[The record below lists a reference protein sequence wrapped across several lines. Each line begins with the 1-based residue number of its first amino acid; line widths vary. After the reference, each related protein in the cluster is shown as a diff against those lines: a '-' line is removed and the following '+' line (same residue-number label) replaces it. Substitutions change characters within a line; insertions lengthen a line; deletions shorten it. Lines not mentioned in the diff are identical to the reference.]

1 MKYQMSAV
9 AVSSGFSFD
18 LFRNVHSYL
27 RSGNSL
33 FVCLVAL
40 VPTLD
45 NRHSLLFV
53 CFSWRAPFTQK
64 RILTHG
70 SQIAQMERFK
80 GTDFHQVE
88 IVVDIVQILLVEPPT
103 VQQY

>member
-1 MKYQMSAV
+1 MKCQMSTV
-9 AVSSGFSFD
+9 AVLSGFPFD
-18 LFRNVHSYL
+18 LFRNVHSCL

-33 FVCLVAL
+33 FVCLVTL

-45 NRHSLLFV
+45 NRHSLLFA
-53 CFSWRAPFTQK
+53 CFSWRAPFTQN

-80 GTDFHQVE
+80 GTDLHQVD